1 MLKEWNPEIQR
12 IHDKYGSSFDGIP
25 MEYIEMFE
33 EIDTILDK
41 FDELICDYLEDLKAY
56 ALMYRNVHIKS
67 NRVIDRIYFAKKAEE
82 IKGYKNKI
90 YSQNGNKRTQVL
102 RYYLE
107 YGSLFEMYCLKQV
120 GIKLEQFKFSRG
132 ELKKTTEI
140 SIEDYNNIRRGQ
152 LGREFGIVSLSNEQC
167 EILLNNIVELETIIT
182 NNNYQINSFPLY
194 EDAEDFVKN
203 IVVPFYYEENHLNL
217 NRQGLKRF
225 AEEKRR
231 TMNVFSNS
239 LFEEGKLITQ
249 LFKQKEKI
257 SNNYTDDRINKLLNE
272 KEELLKPSHDLES
285 LNTTFKTEVSIPTYS
300 EFFVPFV
307 WRPFGISD
315 EEYRKKRREIEE
327 KARIEW
333 EKKRKFEQLRKQT
346 SELMKAVNRQQL
358 NTQIKENEPK
368 IDNIDKEIISL
379 RKQYREE
386 ITTRYNSFINKLC
399 FLLFN
404 NKSNIWD
411 YMFRHQEEL
420 QDYISS
426 FYKNEYMKCL
436 RSELKRSLIFSIDSF
451 VQTKN
456 QYNPTI
462 NVGWIEQHH
471 RKDGNRSKHL
481 AEARTWA
488 TYIKELIKELEEQER
503 KRLEQFRFNIR
514 NKHGN
519 DSKITFRE
527 SDHIY
532 MVDGVPLDSVTSFV
546 TNCFPKFNTNFYAKR
561 KAEELG
567 KRPEEVLAEWEK
579 KGQESRELG
588 TAMHRKIEDYY
599 LGKNPAS
606 DETFDLF
613 RIFANKITLK
623 PYRTEWAVYDWEHK
637 IAGTIDFV
645 DYQNGEYIIYDW
657 KRSSKLIAGNG
668 LPIKK
673 SIYGEKALPPIDHLD
688 DTPYYH
694 YALQLGLYKYILEKD
709 YKIKVSKLRLGIFH
723 PSYNKP
729 YILEIPYLEDEIN
742 MLFGLKSEVIF

>member
-1 MLKEWNPEIQR
+1 MLKYIRTPEEER
-12 IHDKYGSSFDGIP
+12 IYNKYGSSLGGIP

-90 YSQNGNKRTQVL
+90 YSQNGNTRTQVL

-107 YGSLFEMYCLKQV
+107 YGALFELYCLKQV
-120 GIKLEQFKFSRG
+120 GVKMEQIYTGSRDIR
-132 ELKKTTEI
+132 ESRNNYKITDLIT
-140 SIEDYNNIRRGQ
+140 IEEYNNVKRGQ
-152 LGREFGIVSLSNEQC
+152 LGREFGVVSLSNEQC
-167 EILLNNIVELETIIT
+167 TTLLNNIGELETIST
-182 NNNYQINSFPLY
+182 NNKYQIDSFPLY
-194 EDAEDFVKN
+194 DDEMDFVKN
-203 IVVPFYYEENHLNL
+203 IVIPYYFNERRFNL
-217 NRQGLKRF
+217 NRQCLKRF
-225 AEEKRR
+225 AEEKGRK
-231 TMNVFSNS
+231 MNVLSDS
-239 LFEEGKLITQ
+239 LFEEGKTIYQ
-249 LFKQKEKI
+249 
-257 SNNYTDDRINKLLNE
+257 LNE
-272 KEELLKPSHDLES
+272 QKNMISLVYKDAIINGLLKEREELLRPSLE
-285 LNTTFKTEVSIPTYS
+285 LNNNKQQ
-300 EFFVPFV
+300 PF
-307 WRPFGISD
+307 
-315 EEYRKKRREIEE
+315 
-327 KARIEW
+327 
-333 EKKRKFEQLRKQT
+333 
-346 SELMKAVNRQQL
+346 
-358 NTQIKENEPK
+358 NTITKDNKPK
-368 IDNIDKEIISL
+368 IDDIEKRIKNLRAQYRDGIISN
-379 RKQYREE
+379 
-386 ITTRYNSFINKLC
+386 YNAFINKLSSSLSM
-399 FLLFN
+399 F
-404 NKSNIWD
+404 KTWD
-411 YMFRHQEEL
+411 YMFNHQDEL
-420 QDYISS
+420 RVFFSS
-426 FYKNEYMKCL
+426 FYMNEYLSFLHTKPNNN
-436 RSELKRSLIFSIDSF
+436 LIHSIDVF
-451 VQTKN
+451 IEAKN
-456 QYNPTI
+456 RNRDILDLSDIIKNLYKKEGIQS
-462 NVGWIEQHH
+462 QHL
-471 RKDGNRSKHL
+471 RI
-481 AEARTWA
+481 ARLWTA
-488 TYIKELIKELEEQER
+488 HIKELEEQKRKAREEQER
-503 KRLEQFRFNIR
+503 KRLEQFKFNIR

-546 TNCFPKFNTNFYAKR
+546 TNCFPKFNANFYAKR
-561 KAEELG
+561 KAEEFG

-599 LGKNPAS
+599 LGKNPTS

-645 DYQNGEYIIYDW
+645 DYQNGEFIIYDW

-729 YILEIPYLEDEIN
+729 YIVEMPYLEDEIN
-742 MLFGLKSEVIF
+742 TLFGLKSEVIF

>member
-25 MEYIEMFE
+25 MENIEMFE

-67 NRVIDRIYFAKKAEE
+67 NRVIDRVYFAKKAEE

-120 GIKLEQFKFSRG
+120 GIKLEQIYTGSRVFRERSNNFKIVN
-132 ELKKTTEI
+132 LIT
-140 SIEDYNNIRRGQ
+140 IEEYNSVKRGQ
-152 LGREFGIVSLSNEQC
+152 LGKEFGIVSLSNEQC
-167 EILLNNIVELETIIT
+167 TTLLKNIGELETIST
-182 NNNYQINSFPLY
+182 NHKYQIDFSPLY
-194 EDAEDFVKN
+194 EERIDFVKN
-203 IVVPFYYEENHLNL
+203 IVIPYYYNERCWNL
-217 NRQGLKRF
+217 NRQCLKRF
-225 AEEKRR
+225 AEEKGIK
-231 TMNVFSNS
+231 MNVLSDS
-239 LFEEGKLITQ
+239 LFEEGKTIYQ
-249 LFKQKEKI
+249 
-257 SNNYTDDRINKLLNE
+257 LNE
-272 KEELLKPSHDLES
+272 RKNMVSLVYKDAIINELLKEREELLRPSPELS
-285 LNTTFKTEVSIPTYS
+285 NNKQQLLNTITKDNKS
-300 EFFVPFV
+300 
-307 WRPFGISD
+307 
-315 EEYRKKRREIEE
+315 
-327 KARIEW
+327 
-333 EKKRKFEQLRKQT
+333 
-346 SELMKAVNRQQL
+346 
-358 NTQIKENEPK
+358 K
-368 IDNIDKEIISL
+368 IDDIEKRIKNL
-379 RKQYREE
+379 RAQYRDG
-386 ITTRYNSFINKLC
+386 ITTKYNAFINKLSSSLGM
-399 FLLFN
+399 FRT
-404 NKSNIWD
+404 WY
-411 YMFRHQEEL
+411 YMFNHQDEL
-420 QDYISS
+420 RVFFSS
-426 FYKNEYMKCL
+426 FYMNEYL
-436 RSELKRSLIFSIDSF
+436 RFLHTKPNNNLIHSIDIF
-451 VQTKN
+451 
-456 QYNPTI
+456 I
-462 NVGWIEQHH
+462 
-471 RKDGNRSKHL
+471 
-481 AEARTWA
+481 EARNRNRDILDLSDIIKSDFIKNKYKKEGNQSQHLSIARLWA
-488 TYIKELIKELEEQER
+488 AQIKELEEQKRKAREEQER

-546 TNCFPKFNTNFYAKR
+546 TNCFPKFNANLYAKR

-599 LGKNPAS
+599 LGKNPTS

-613 RIFANKITLK
+613 KIFANKITLK

-645 DYQNGEYIIYDW
+645 DYQNGEYNIYDW

-694 YALQLGLYKYILEKD
+694 YALQLGLYKYILEKE
-709 YKIKVSKLRLGIFH
+709 YNIKVNKLRLGIFH

-729 YILEIPYLEDEIN
+729 YVLEMPYLEDEIN
-742 MLFGLKSEVIF
+742 KLFGLKSEVIF